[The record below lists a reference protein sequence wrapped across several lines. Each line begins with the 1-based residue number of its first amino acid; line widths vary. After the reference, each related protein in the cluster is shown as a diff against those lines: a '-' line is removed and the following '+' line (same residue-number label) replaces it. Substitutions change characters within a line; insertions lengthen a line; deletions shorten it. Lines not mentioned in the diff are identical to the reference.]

1 MSGYNRPKAMN
12 PQTPPEFDKIADPGT
27 KNAFLRG
34 HPEEVVWLTPGSK
47 LFKWTRSIVT
57 SRGISPWWQ
66 ILLSRRLAA
75 GSVVPGIR
83 ELQIY
88 ASRLNAHDRDY
99 NRARLAVTEQWN
111 RMTNA
116 VAIEL
121 LRGCWGYLGKAAG
134 QRKDQNDP
142 SVYFVG
148 GEYQIWVPGLVAND
162 IRQISIAPYLTPNAP
177 FGHPPSR

>member
-1 MSGYNRPKAMN
+1 M
-12 PQTPPEFDKIADPGT
+12 
-27 KNAFLRG
+27 
-34 HPEEVVWLTPGSK
+34 
-47 LFKWTRSIVT
+47 VT

-116 VAIEL
+116 VA
-121 LRGCWGYLGKAAG
+121 
-134 QRKDQNDP
+134 
-142 SVYFVG
+142 S
-148 GEYQIWVPGLVAND
+148 
-162 IRQISIAPYLTPNAP
+162 
-177 FGHPPSR
+177 